1 MSEKTINI
9 PEESLGDLI
18 KQGFDLLNEEECPKC
33 DGRGFCLTCDGYG
46 YIKLQPKTECPDC
59 SGSGNCPECDGYG
72 KIKK

>member
-1 MSEKTINI
+1 MSKEKTINI

-46 YIKLQPKTECPDC
+46 QINGTECPDC